1 MAFRTNLVAFAAA
14 AMLLG
19 GVPAPA
25 TSAPCGRHLSQT
37 FRTFT
42 VEVAFDKKVYRAGD
56 TVKVDV
62 TVTRPGPED
71 PANSGVPVDSPTYMP
86 AAEVSVTT
94 TLTINPPYYPY
105 GAGMTDAD
113 GKVSYKIKL
122 PKGFR
127 GEINGLTQAR
137 KTTNQNGPACTE
149 VNEEGYV
156 YHYPAFTAR

>member
-1 MAFRTNLVAFAAA
+1 MAFRTKLVAFAAA

-25 TSAPCGRHLSQT
+25 TSAPCGRHMSQT

-42 VEVAFDKKVYRAGD
+42 VEVAFNKESYRAGE

-62 TVTRPGPED
+62 TVTRPGQED
-71 PANSGVPVDSPTYMP
+71 PANSGVPFDSPTYMP
-86 AAEVSVTT
+86 AAGVSVTT

-105 GAGMTDAD
+105 GAGVTDDD

-122 PKGFR
+122 PKGFK
-127 GEINGLTQAR
+127 GEVNGLTQA
-137 KTTNQNGPACTE
+137 KQTTNPNGPLCSE

>member
-1 MAFRTNLVAFAAA
+1 MAFRRNLVAVAAA

-25 TSAPCGRHLSQT
+25 TSAPCVPLAAQT

-42 VEVAFDKKVYRAGD
+42 VETVFNKKAYRAGD

-71 PANSGVPVDSPTYMP
+71 PTNSGIPLDSPAYLP
-86 AAEVSVTT
+86 ASGVSVTT

-105 GAGMTDAD
+105 GAGVTDDA

-122 PKGFR
+122 PKGFK
-127 GEINGLTQAR
+127 GEVNGLTQAR
-137 KTTNQNGPACTE
+137 LTTNQNGPACTE
-149 VNEEGYV
+149 INEVGFA
-156 YHYPAFTAR
+156 YHYPAFTVR